1 MKTIAIF
8 IAAFTPLM
16 LLIHLSTA
24 RILSAW
30 GGEASSWIKRWFSP
44 RRALR
49 VEAVYWALALAAW
62 PLWRASGWKIT
73 VGLFSGIHLAFWLVG
88 ELHPIRVTNGVQPA
102 RGLADPLQRL
112 IVGFDL
118 IEAAILC
125 AVGWIAFL
133 YALGGAHG
141 FRTG

>member
-1 MKTIAIF
+1 MVILAIF

-24 RILSAW
+24 RILKAW
-30 GGEASSWIKRWFSP
+30 RREASSWIKRWFSP

-49 VEAVYWALALAAW
+49 VEAVYWTLVLAAW
-62 PLWRASGWKIT
+62 PLWRGYGWKIV
-73 VGLFSGIHLAFWLVG
+73 VGLFAGIHLAFWVAG
-88 ELHPIRVTNGVQPA
+88 ELHPIPVTGSVQPA
-102 RGLADPLQRL
+102 QGLTGRHQRF
-112 IVGFDL
+112 IVAFDL
-118 IEAAILC
+118 IEAVILC

-133 YALGGAHG
+133 YALGGAPG